1 MTINE
6 FVMKLSDRVN
16 ELERNLRSLIRI
28 GNVKSIDGRK
38 VVIDY
43 EPDSD
48 SEYYSPPIPWVAVY
62 AGDVLQWRAPTIGE
76 QMIVL
81 NLSGGMNE
89 RHCVALPAVYC
100 DQFLPDTTDVD
111 VMYTS
116 FLDVF
121 RVTTDAQGNYEL
133 VADETIRFKTK
144 GFHIEADDVVSIQ
157 TAQYNRVAQT
167 ANTQG
172 EHRQTG
178 NVAVKGELDVSVSI
192 KTPALISYTAGA
204 FSLNA
209 SGATLSNVTMDK
221 ATIGGINFST
231 HVHYETGNYTETP
244 Q

>member
-6 FVMKLSDRVN
+6 HVMKLIDRVS
-16 ELERNLRSLIRI
+16 ELERNVRSLIRI

-100 DQFLPDTTDVD
+100 DQFLPDTTDAD

-133 VADETIRFKTK
+133 VADESIRFKTK

-157 TAQYNRVAQT
+157 TGQYNRVAQT

-172 EHRQTG
+172 EHTQTG
-178 NVAVKGELDVSVSI
+178 KVSVKGELDVSVSI

-209 SGATLSNVTMDK
+209 NGATMSDVTMK
-221 ATIGGINFST
+221 EATIGGIKFT
-231 HVHYETGNYTETP
+231 AHVHRETGDYTETP

>member
-1 MTINE
+1 MTIHE

-157 TAQYNRVAQT
+157 TGQYNRVAQT

-172 EHRQTG
+172 EHKQTG

-209 SGATLSNVTMDK
+209 NGATLSNVTMNK
-221 ATIGGINFST
+221 ATIGGINFSA

>member
-1 MTINE
+1 MTTNE
-6 FVMKLSDRVN
+6 LIVKLIDRVS
-16 ELERNLRSLIRI
+16 EVERNLRNLIRM
-28 GNVKSIDGRK
+28 GNVKSIEGRK

-48 SEYYSPPIPWVAVY
+48 SEYYSPPIPWAAAY

-81 NLSGGMNE
+81 NLSGGLNE
-89 RHCVALPAVYC
+89 RHCIALPAVYC
-100 DQFLPDTTDVD
+100 DQFLPATTDVN

-121 RVTTDAQGNYEL
+121 KVTTDAQGNYEL

-172 EHRQTG
+172 AHTQTG

-209 SGATLSNVTMDK
+209 NGATLSNVKMNE
-221 ATIGGINFST
+221 ATISGIKFTT
-231 HVHYETGNYTETP
+231 HVHYETGNYTEKP